1 MKAGTSVTGKLEGRV
16 ALVTGAARGQGRAE
30 AILLASEG
38 ADIIAIDVCGD
49 LPDVNYPLGTA
60 QDMAETMRSVEAH
73 DRRIV
78 SAAADVRDRSGMR
91 RAIDAGVAE
100 LGRLDVVVAN
110 AGITMAASWDEV
122 SEEMWNAHI
131 GICLTGVWNTLQLSI
146 PHIKAGER
154 GGSVVITSSVSGYK
168 GSPWIGP
175 YVAAKHGVVGL
186 AKSYALELAED
197 HIRVNTVH
205 PTGVDTLIGGQPL
218 RDVIV
223 GNSERDPKLGAVFMN
238 AMPVEVVQPEDIA
251 KAVLFLASDD
261 ARYITGLQMKVDAGA
276 GLI

>member
-1 MKAGTSVTGKLEGRV
+1 
-16 ALVTGAARGQGRAE
+16 
-30 AILLASEG
+30 
-38 ADIIAIDVCGD
+38 
-49 LPDVNYPLGTA
+49 
-60 QDMAETMRSVEAH
+60 
-73 DRRIV
+73 
-78 SAAADVRDRSGMR
+78 MR

-100 LGRLDVVVAN
+100 FGRLDVVVAN

-122 SEEMWNAHI
+122 SEEMWDAHI

-186 AKSYALELAED
+186 AKSYALELADD

-238 AMPVEVVQPEDIA
+238 AMPVELVQPEDIA

>member
-16 ALVTGAARGQGRAE
+16 ALVTGAARGQGRTE

-60 QDMAETMRSVEAH
+60 QDMAETMRSVEAY

-122 SEEMWNAHI
+122 SEEMWDAHI

-146 PHIKAGER
+146 PHIKAGKR
-154 GGSVVITSSVSGYK
+154 GGSVIITSSVSGYK

-223 GNSERDPKLGAVFMN
+223 RNSERDPKLGAVFMN
-238 AMPVEVVQPEDIA
+238 AMPVELVQPDDIA